1 MEEARE
7 GSAKGRERGRRFPRR
22 GKKIYEHRCTGCT
35 GLTGRKLPAREAG
48 SGNDRVWICGC
59 SGLQASRFLKKSCAS
74 CASMLITQSND
85 ARNSGRQAPET
96 KSCGT
101 YTSMQIIPVTH
112 EAAGSPQP
120 ARPRA
125 SPWSRRLPLQW
136 GVAET
141 EPRRRLM
148 RRGQMPGPQ
157 TALRAGPS
165 RKGAG
170 LFPGEGVRREKF

>member
-1 MEEARE
+1 MSTKGHEERRRATKGLEEARE

-112 EAAGSPQP
+112 EAAGTPNRLDRGL
-120 ARPRA
+120 RPGLA
-125 SPWSRRLPLQW
+125 DSLSSGDSQK
-136 GVAET
+136 
-141 EPRRRLM
+141 
-148 RRGQMPGPQ
+148 
-157 TALRAGPS
+157 PS
-165 RKGAG
+165 R
-170 LFPGEGVRREKF
+170 GEG